1 MPDNYQQDDNLN
13 NSNISNNIPPQQP
26 LGRGQK
32 IAAGVLAVFAVAVI
46 GMWFVQFKKSIIN
59 PLRPSTGTQ
68 NTVSSQ
74 NENSDEA
81 LKNKDTDADGLSDWD
96 ELNLYKTSPYL
107 EDSDS
112 DGFLDKEEI
121 LNGKDPN
128 CPAGRDCFNT
138 GGVNTDNSANQGS
151 AGANNASNE
160 LLNQLSQLNIQSQ
173 GQGSIGQSNDEAA
186 IQNILGGGGDAA
198 ALRQMLLSAGMDK
211 AMLDKISDEDLMKSY
226 NETLN
231 SNKQ

>member
-1 MPDNYQQDDNLN
+1 MRDNYQQDYN
-13 NSNISNNIPPQQP
+13 NSGNNIPSHPP

-32 IAAGVLAVFAVAVI
+32 IAAGILAVFAVAVI
-46 GMWFVQFKKSIIN
+46 GMWFIQFKKNIVN
-59 PLRPSTGTQ
+59 PLKPGTGTQ
-68 NTVSSQ
+68 NTASLQ
-74 NENSDEA
+74 NENSGES

-128 CPAGRDCFNT
+128 CPVGRDCFNT
-138 GGVNTDNSANQGS
+138 GSASADTSANQEG
-151 AGANNASNE
+151 AGANNANNE
-160 LLNQLSQLNIQSQ
+160 LLNQLNQLNANQ
-173 GQGSIGQSNDEAA
+173 GQGTTNQSDGEAA
-186 IQNILGGGGDAA
+186 IQNILGGGGDATT
-198 ALRQMLLSAGMDK
+198 LRQMLLEAGMDK

-226 NETLN
+226 SDVL
-231 SNKQ
+231 KGGQQ

>member
-1 MPDNYQQDDNLN
+1 MPDNYQSDYN
-13 NSNISNNIPPQQP
+13 NGGGSIPPQQP

-32 IAAGVLAVFAVAVI
+32 IAAGILAIFAVAVI
-46 GMWFVQFKKSIIN
+46 GMWFVQFKKSIIS
-59 PLRPSTGTQ
+59 PLRQNTGTQ

-81 LKNKDTDADGLSDWD
+81 LKNKDTDGDGFSDWD

-128 CPAGRDCFNT
+128 CPAGRDCFSVE
-138 GGVNTDNSANQGS
+138 GVNADASANQGS
-151 AGANNASNE
+151 ANANNANNE
-160 LLNQLSQLNIQSQ
+160 LLNQLNQLNANQ
-173 GQGSIGQSNDEAA
+173 GQGTTNQSDGDAA
-186 IQNILGGGGDAA
+186 IQNILGGGGDATT
-198 ALRQMLLSAGMDK
+198 LRQMLLSAGMDK
-211 AMLDKISDEDLMKSY
+211 AMLDKISDEDLMRSY
-226 NETLN
+226 GEVLKG
-231 SNKQ
+231 NKQ